1 MAVVYIQYMP
11 QTTLYENNTTV
22 VGPNGPRNS
31 DIFSNITVFGI
42 YPLLYNKWNRKI
54 ALDRWGVALC
64 YDALDRP
71 LILNKLT

>member
-22 VGPNGPRNS
+22 VGPYGPRNS

-42 YPLLYNKWNRKI
+42 SPLLDNLWNRNI
-54 ALDRWGVALC
+54 ASDRWGMALC

-71 LILNKLT
+71 LIWSKLT